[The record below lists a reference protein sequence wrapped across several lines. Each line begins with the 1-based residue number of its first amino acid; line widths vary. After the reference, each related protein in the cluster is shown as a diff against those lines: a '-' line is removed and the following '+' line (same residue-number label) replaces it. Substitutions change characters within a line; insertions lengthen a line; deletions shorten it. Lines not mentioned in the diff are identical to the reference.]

1 MPSKYGFGNTRTKS
15 PYGKIGKPH
24 YGKDQKNPIMLTE
37 KGKKA
42 IMASD
47 ANAGFKAAIEDAP
60 LDMKHGT
67 PNKMYGKAKNPLMK
81 YKTSMKKKKPLKE
94 RSRAEQRAVFASGY
108 KG

>member
-24 YGKDQKNPIMLTE
+24 YGKDQKNPVMFNE
-37 KGKKA
+37 KLRKASAEGDITGK
-42 IMASD
+42 
-47 ANAGFKAAIEDAP
+47 FKEAVDNAP

-94 RSRAEQRAVFASGY
+94 MDRDQQRAVFASGY

>member
-24 YGKDQKNPIMLTE
+24 YGKDQKNPIKLTE

-60 LDMKHGT
+60 LDMKYGT

>member
-1 MPSKYGFGNTRTKS
+1 MPNFKKNPTPFMMKGKS
-15 PYGKIGKPH
+15 PMMKALIGK
-24 YGKDQKNPIMLTE
+24 QKNPIMLTE

>member
-1 MPSKYGFGNTRTKS
+1 MPKFTGKSGGGPFRMKKYGQG
-15 PYGKIGKPH
+15 
-24 YGKDQKNPIMLTE
+24 KNPIMLTE
-37 KGKKA
+37 AGKKA

-60 LDMKHGT
+60 LDMKYGT